1 MGAVLTAEIL
11 TNGQLKLTTTN
22 LLGQTVQLS
31 LGEKIKSEN
40 ALNWEVV
47 VGLNAIFKVT
57 NHHFTD
63 LYTVS
68 TTNGTVSVTDGVITY
83 IPSTIGQGGF
93 IINGQ
98 KVNVTVVQ
106 DKVGK
111 PNVIL
116 PKNQS
121 TGVSRYVEAASSDFK
136 VQNTTITHAYS
147 RWQVA
152 SDASF
157 IQIIYDG
164 ADVSNLT
171 RLKLPKLKN
180 GQKYYVRIQ
189 HFGKKP

>member
-47 VGLNAIFKVT
+47 VGLNAVFKVT

-68 TTNGTVSVTDGVITY
+68 TTNGTVSITDGVITY
-83 IPSTIGQGGF
+83 TPSTIGQGGF
-93 IINGQ
+93 TINGQ

-111 PNVIL
+111 PNVTL
-116 PKNQS
+116 PKHLS

-136 VQNTTITHAYS
+136 VQNTAITHAYS

-157 IQIIYDG
+157 TQIIYDG
-164 ADVSNLT
+164 ADASNLT